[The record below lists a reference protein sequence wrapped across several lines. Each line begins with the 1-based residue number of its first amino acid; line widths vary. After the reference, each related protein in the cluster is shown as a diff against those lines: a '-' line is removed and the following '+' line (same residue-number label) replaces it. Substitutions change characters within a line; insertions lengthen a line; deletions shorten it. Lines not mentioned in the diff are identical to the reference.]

1 MYKHSDSE
9 EYISLHDC
17 RAEAVRFEDGVLSF
31 VFPDGFW
38 VSSLHPENRS
48 DDTVLTGPSRADF
61 RIKGGGYDGIAV
73 RIFQWNDDG
82 SSVCEIEIWEPGNF
96 INAVN
101 KGEFCVEFITRRNE
115 YAALA
120 FECWLVFDAPPY
132 HLDCEITM
140 NCEAEPY
147 PWNDLPSDRPW

>member
-1 MYKHSDSE
+1 MTAAPRPCALRTASCLSSFQTVSGYRRFIRRTGQTIRCSRDRRGRISE
-9 EYISLHDC
+9 
-17 RAEAVRFEDGVLSF
+17 
-31 VFPDGFW
+31 
-38 VSSLHPENRS
+38 
-48 DDTVLTGPSRADF
+48 
-61 RIKGGGYDGIAV
+61 IKGGGYDGIAV

-82 SSVCEIEIWEPGNF
+82 SSVCEIEIWKPGNF

-140 NCEAEPY
+140 NCEAETY
-147 PWNDLPSDRPW
+147 LWNELRYDRPW